1 MNRYTLFGITILLG
15 FLASVYYG
23 WAVRP
28 VTAHNAEPHLLR
40 DDFRADYALMVA
52 EAFLADGDE
61 ERAIAALGFLGEE
74 GEPYNPYAL
83 ISDAMLFGT
92 ENGFSP
98 EDLALLQT
106 LQQALLEY
114 DPRFGAT
121 PTP

>member
-1 MNRYTLFGITILLG
+1 MNRYTVFGITILIG

-28 VTAHNAEPHLLR
+28 VTARNAEPALLR
-40 DDFRADYALMVA
+40 EDFRADYALMVA
-52 EAFLADGDE
+52 EAFQADKDE
-61 ERAIAALGFLGEE
+61 ERAITSLAFLGEQ
-74 GEPYNPYAL
+74 GEAYNPYAF
-83 ISDAMLFGT
+83 ISDAMLFGS
-92 ENGFSP
+92 ENGFSA

-106 LQQALLEY
+106 LQQALLDF